1 MARSAIMPVPD
12 SAASR
17 EAAPDKLPTGA
28 ARSAWIEAFRRVRR
42 ETEARAAHLS
52 AEDQIVQSMADA
64 SPTKWHRAHVTWFF
78 EQFLLVPNDSS
89 YRIFDE
95 RFPFLFNSYYVA
107 AGPRHARPQRGL
119 ITRPN
124 GADVAGYRAHVDA
137 SVERLIANVPAEKA
151 AQVFSI
157 LEIGLH
163 HEQQHQELLVTDILH
178 AFAQNPTDP
187 VYDAAWQMPRAGLGP
202 RGFVDVPSGIHSI
215 GHEGDD
221 FCFDNETPFHAEL
234 IPNVRIARHLVSNA
248 EWLEFIKAGGYATPS
263 LWLSD
268 GWTVV
273 QNEGWQAP
281 GYWREK
287 DGAKDGHWHVMTLAG
302 LKPVDPAAPVM
313 HVSYYEAEAFAR
325 FAGKHLPSEA
335 EWEVSERA
343 GLIADAFGVAWQW
356 TRSAYLPYP
365 GYRAA
370 EGALGEYN
378 GKFMVSQMVLRGSSL
393 ATPEHHERASY
404 RNFFYPPARWQFSS
418 VRLAEFI

>member
-1 MARSAIMPVPD
+1 MARSATSPVSRRINAPRTPNEMRAQWR
-12 SAASR
+12 AAF
-17 EAAPDKLPTGA
+17 A
-28 ARSAWIEAFRRVRR
+28 RVRA
-42 ETEARAAHLS
+42 ETERRAAHLS

-78 EQFLLVPNDSS
+78 ETFLLVPHLPG
-89 YRIFDE
+89 YTIFDQ

-124 GADVAGYRAHVDA
+124 GDDVTAYRAHVDA
-137 SVERLIANVPAEKA
+137 AIARLIDSVDVA
-151 AQVFSI
+151 AAPRVFEI

-187 VYDAAWQMPRAGLGP
+187 VYDPDSLPPKPAAGP
-202 RGFVDVPSGIHSI
+202 RGFVAVPPGIMAI
-215 GHEGDD
+215 GHEGPG
-221 FCFDNETPFHAEL
+221 FCFDNELPFHDEL
-234 IPNVRIARHLVSNA
+234 IPDVRIARHLVSNA
-248 EWLEFIKAGGYATPS
+248 EWLAFIEAGGYATPS

-268 GWTVV
+268 GWAAVEA
-273 QNEGWQAP
+273 EGWQAP
-281 GYWREK
+281 GYWREQ
-287 DGAKDGHWHVMTLAG
+287 DGAWHTMTLGG
-302 LKPVDPAAPVM
+302 LKPVDPAGPVL

-325 FAGKHLPSEA
+325 FSGKHLPSEA
-335 EWEVSERA
+335 EWETAARA

-370 EGALGEYN
+370 AGALGEYN

-393 ATPEHHERASY
+393 ATPDGHERVSY
-404 RNFFYPPARWQFSS
+404 RNFFYPPARWQFSG
-418 VRLAEFI
+418 VRLAEFV